1 MSALSTAEFER
12 LSLIA
17 AGTDPTQ
24 IPSILDTAT
33 WRRLLLVSLTT
44 TAGKTFVSPNGD
56 TWVLSVDDDG
66 IITITKV

>member
-24 IPSILDTAT
+24 IPSILDTAK
-33 WRRLLLVSLTT
+33 WRRLLLASLLT
-44 TAGKTFVSPNGD
+44 TAGKTFISPNGD
-56 TWVLSVDDDG
+56 VWTISVDDDG
-66 IITITKV
+66 IVTTTKA